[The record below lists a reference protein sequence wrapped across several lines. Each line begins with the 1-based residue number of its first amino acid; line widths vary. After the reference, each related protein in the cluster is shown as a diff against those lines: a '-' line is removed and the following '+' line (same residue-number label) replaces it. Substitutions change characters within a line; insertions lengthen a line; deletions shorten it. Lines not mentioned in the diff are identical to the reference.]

1 MTRRWRSW
9 RRRSRPHE
17 NCHRRTANLSAGE
30 YNASARKALQ
40 RDGYTIVASVG
51 DQVSD
56 MSYGHLK
63 RGFLMPNTM
72 YYLH

>member
-1 MTRRWRSW
+1 MRGDKAPDAS
-9 RRRSRPHE
+9 
-17 NCHRRTANLSAGE
+17 SAE
-30 YNASARKALQ
+30 YKALARESLK
-40 RDGYTIVASVG
+40 RDGFTIVASVG

-72 YYLH
+72 YYIH